1 MNLAI
6 RPAWSRA
13 FQCAAAAVLLITTP
27 LAAWAQDNF
36 PSKPIRII
44 VPFGPGGSPDVLSRM
59 IGKELQIRTG
69 QPVIVE
75 NRPGANSIIGTAAV
89 ANAPP
94 DGYTILYGTNSGISS
109 ARSLVKN
116 LPYDPVKS
124 LSGVIILQEGYF
136 VLVGKPGELPNFPQF
151 IDRIKKDPNS
161 TQIGG
166 ASVTIL
172 VTNKLMANAGKLE
185 HTYVPYKEN
194 SRLLLDVMGG
204 QIAAGFS
211 PVGAALPFIAQGK
224 LAPLA
229 VTGPERL
236 SSLPNVPTIAETLPG
251 VSLAL
256 WTGYF
261 VPAKTP
267 RPIVDYL
274 YKQLAEIL
282 RLPEMV
288 KWNSDAGRALYM
300 PPREVDEFV
309 VKDEVRWQAVFRSA
323 GIQPE

>member
-1 MNLAI
+1 MKSAARFFRQGAAGLATVFL
-6 RPAWSRA
+6 ALA
-13 FQCAAAAVLLITTP
+13 P
-27 LAAWAQDNF
+27 LAQAQEAY
-36 PSKPIRII
+36 PSKPLRII

-59 IGKELQIRTG
+59 IGKELSIRTG

-109 ARSLVKN
+109 ARALVKN

-136 VLVGKPGELPNFPQF
+136 VLVGKPGDFTGFPQF
-151 IDRIKKDPNS
+151 VERIRKDPKT
-161 TQIGG
+161 TQVGG

-194 SRLLLDVMGG
+194 SRLLLDIMGG

-211 PVGAALPFIAQGK
+211 PIGAALPFIAQGK
-224 LAPLA
+224 LAALA
-229 VTGPERL
+229 VTGPDRL
-236 SSLPNVPTIAETLPG
+236 GSLPTVQTLAETLPG

-267 RPIVDYL
+267 RPVVDYL

-300 PPREVDEFV
+300 PPREVDDFIA
-309 VKDEVRWQAVFRSA
+309 KDEARWQAVFRQA